1 VIAFRSF
8 SFLNTQLNHLILFA
22 CVGCGLIPSARAQRS
37 RPPDTRPTITFS
49 QFTSQKPIRMIA
61 YGDMRFT
68 DPSRTSGTNPR
79 VRKWLAEKVGA
90 LQPEVLLL
98 TGDMPYTG
106 GNYLDWEDFKTE
118 TASWTANKILTL
130 PTLGNHE
137 IYGSASA
144 GIANYLTNFPAIEGH
159 RYYSAVLGNVEVIGL
174 DCTQGAGP
182 STPQGEWFAVQLAH
196 VPSQVQFLF
205 ILYHVPWV
213 ADRQSQMVLNLPSKE
228 ALNLRTILEAYLS
241 QLHARVIVFNGHI
254 HNYERF
260 ERFGVEYVITGGG
273 GAEPYPLLY
282 RGKGD
287 LYQDPGFP
295 VFHYLTLDVSDGKV
309 HVVMW
314 KVKDPEAAELS
325 VEQKDEFTLELA
337 PAVRPAASR

>member
-1 VIAFRSF
+1 M
-8 SFLNTQLNHLILFA
+8 L
-22 CVGCGLIPSARAQRS
+22 CVCATCALALPAQQNDA
-37 RPPDTRPTITFS
+37 PDTQPTLTFS
-49 QFTSQKPIRMIA
+49 QFTAQKPIWMIA

-68 DPSRTSGTNPR
+68 DPKRTEGTNPR

-90 LQPEVLLL
+90 LHPEVLLL
-98 TGDMPYTG
+98 TGDMPFTG
-106 GNYLDWEDFKTE
+106 ANYFDLEVFKSE
-118 TASWTANKILTL
+118 TASWKANKVLTL

-137 IYGSASA
+137 IYG
-144 GIANYLTNFPAIEGH
+144 GLKPGVANYLKNFPEINGK
-159 RYYSAVLGNVEVIGL
+159 RYYSALLGSVEVIAL
-174 DCTQGAGP
+174 DSTEASGP
-182 STPQGEWFAVQLAH
+182 ATPQGKWFAAQMAH
-196 VPSQVQFLF
+196 LPNQVQFLF

-213 ADRQSQMVLNLPSKE
+213 ADRQSEMLINLPTKE
-228 ALNLRTILEAYLS
+228 ALFLRDTLEANLEK
-241 QLHARVIVFNGHI
+241 LHARVIVFNGHI

-260 ERFGVEYVITGGG
+260 ERLGVEYVITGGG
-273 GAEPYPLLY
+273 GAEPYPLLF

-295 VFHYLTLDVSDGKV
+295 VYHYLTLEVSDRKV

-325 VEQKDEFTLELA
+325 VEQKDEFTLTLAPSAA